1 VEKYVS
7 VPPSF
12 PRLEGQEKGKG
23 ETKENEHREVGE
35 GDDVVVIK
43 DNSIDEDEEMLQQ

>member
-12 PRLEGQEKGKG
+12 PRLEGQEKRKG
-23 ETKENEHREVGE
+23 ETKANEHREVGE